1 MKSRPAA
8 LTCIKP
14 GRDHRGMPT
23 RADIAG
29 VSLFEG
35 LSPDD
40 LDALAALARPRSFAA
55 GQQIFAEGDPCLGF
69 HVVTA
74 GRVKVM
80 KFAPDGKEQILHVWG
95 PGEPFG
101 EVAVF
106 EGDAFPANADA
117 LEDTKTLFFP
127 RQALLDAIGRR
138 PELAMRLLAVLSRRL
153 RRFVAQVEALTLRE
167 VPARL
172 AAYLLVR
179 DEEQQARG
187 LVALD
192 LAKGQLANLL
202 GATPETF
209 SRVLARMTRE
219 GLIES
224 AGARA
229 LRIVDVDG
237 LVDLAEGR
245 RRLL

>member
-1 MKSRPAA
+1 M
-8 LTCIKP
+8 T
-14 GRDHRGMPT
+14 T
-23 RADIAG
+23 RTDLSD

-35 LSPDD
+35 LAPAD

-55 GQQIFAEGDPCLGF
+55 GQQIFAEGDPGLGF
-69 HVVTA
+69 HVVAA
-74 GRVKVM
+74 GKVKVM
-80 KFAPDGKEQILHVWG
+80 KYAPDGKEQILHVWG

-106 EGDAFPANADA
+106 EGDAFPAHAEA
-117 LEDTKTLFFP
+117 LEETRTLFFP
-127 RQALLDAIGRR
+127 REALLGAIGHR

-172 AAYLLVR
+172 AAYLLLQ
-179 DEEQQARG
+179 DEQQQARG
-187 LVALD
+187 LVSLD

-219 GLIES
+219 GLVES

-229 LRIVDVDG
+229 LKILDADG

-245 RRLL
+245 RRLA